1 MQKKVRFLRILR
13 NMIVAMLGVCI
24 IWVVTNRV
32 ITAVEKKKYPPIGQL
47 VEVNGRDIHV
57 YTKGKGEN
65 TIVLLSGLGTTAPA
79 LDFEPLV
86 NELSKD
92 NKVVVVEPF
101 GYGWS
106 DITNKKRTVENSV
119 SEMREALQKSNIKGP
134 YILMPHSVSGV
145 YSMYYANKYPD
156 EVKAVIGIDPT
167 LPKALDY
174 FKEEAPNIPSLMS
187 VLAPSGLARLALLT
201 SPNQYLP
208 LAEEGTYTTKNLKMT
223 KAISSWKGYNKN
235 VIDEAKELN
244 NNINKTVDMSFPS
257 KTPVMIFARKVN
269 KEPKEGKSNITFYQN
284 QLSHVSSQ
292 KLVVLQGHHYL
303 RFTRTSL
310 FTLDEVQRNE
320 RICE

>member
-1 MQKKVRFLRILR
+1 M
-13 NMIVAMLGVCI
+13 
-24 IWVVTNRV
+24 
-32 ITAVEKKKYPPIGQL
+32 
-47 VEVNGRDIHV
+47 
-57 YTKGKGEN
+57 
-65 TIVLLSGLGTTAPA
+65 GTTAPA

-292 KLVVLQGHHYL
+292 KLVVLQEHHYL
-303 RFTRTSL
+303 HWTKYREMSEYVNNFIDTSI
-310 FTLDEVQRNE
+310 NSSKKKYS
-320 RICE
+320 

>member
-1 MQKKVRFLRILR
+1 MRILR
-13 NMIVAMLGVCI
+13 NVIVAILGVCI
-24 IWVVTNRV
+24 IWSVTNQV
-32 ITAVEKKKYPPIGQL
+32 MTAVEKKKYPPIGQL

-65 TIVLLSGLGTTAPA
+65 TIVLLTGLGTTAPA
-79 LDFEPLV
+79 LDFEPFV

-101 GYGWS
+101 GYGWN
-106 DITNKKRTVENSV
+106 DTTNKKRTVENSV

-156 EVKAVIGIDPT
+156 EVKAIIGIDPT
-167 LPKALDY
+167 LPKAPDY
-174 FKEEAPNIPSLMS
+174 FKEETPNIPSLMS

-208 LAEEGTYTTKNLKMT
+208 LAEEGTYTAKNLKMT

-244 NNINKTVDMSFPS
+244 NNINKTLDMSFPS
-257 KTPVMIFARKVN
+257 KMPVMIFTRKID
-269 KEPKEGKSNITFYQN
+269 KEAKEGKSNITFYQN
-284 QLSHVSSQ
+284 QLSHVLSQ

-303 RFTRTSL
+303 HWTKYREISKYVNDFIDTSINSSTRK
-310 FTLDEVQRNE
+310 
-320 RICE
+320 

>member
-1 MQKKVRFLRILR
+1 M
-13 NMIVAMLGVCI
+13 
-24 IWVVTNRV
+24 
-32 ITAVEKKKYPPIGQL
+32 TAVEKKKYPPIGQL
-47 VEVNGRDIHV
+47 VEVDGRDIHV
-57 YTKGKGEN
+57 YTKGRGEN

-119 SEMREALQKSNIKGP
+119 SEIREALQKSDIKGP

-156 EVKAVIGIDPT
+156 EVKAIIGIDPT

-187 VLAPSGLARLALLT
+187 VLAPS
-201 SPNQYLP
+201 
-208 LAEEGTYTTKNLKMT
+208 
-223 KAISSWKGYNKN
+223 
-235 VIDEAKELN
+235 
-244 NNINKTVDMSFPS
+244 
-257 KTPVMIFARKVN
+257 
-269 KEPKEGKSNITFYQN
+269 
-284 QLSHVSSQ
+284 
-292 KLVVLQGHHYL
+292 
-303 RFTRTSL
+303 
-310 FTLDEVQRNE
+310 
-320 RICE
+320 

>member
-1 MQKKVRFLRILR
+1 
-13 NMIVAMLGVCI
+13 
-24 IWVVTNRV
+24 
-32 ITAVEKKKYPPIGQL
+32 
-47 VEVNGRDIHV
+47 
-57 YTKGKGEN
+57 
-65 TIVLLSGLGTTAPA
+65 LGTAGPA

-92 NKVVVVEPF
+92 NKVVVLEPF

-119 SEMREALQKSNIKGP
+119 SEMREALQKLDIKGP

-156 EVKAVIGIDPT
+156 EVKAIIGIDPT

-201 SPNQYLP
+201 SANQYLP
-208 LAEEGTYTTKNLKMT
+208 LAEEGTYTAKNLKMT
-223 KAISSWKGYNKN
+223 KVISSWKGYNKN

-244 NNINKTVDMSFPS
+244 NKINKTVDMSFPS
-257 KTPVMIFARKVN
+257 KMPVMIFTRKVD
-269 KEPKEGKSNITFYQN
+269 KEPKEGKSNIKFYQN

-292 KLVVLQGHHYL
+292 KLIVLQGHHYL
-303 RFTRTSL
+303 HWTKYREMSEYVNDFIDTSI
-310 FTLDEVQRNE
+310 NSSKKK
-320 RICE
+320 

>member
-1 MQKKVRFLRILR
+1 
-13 NMIVAMLGVCI
+13 MIVAMLGGCV
-24 IWVVTNRV
+24 IWVVTNQV
-32 ITAVEKKKYPPIGQL
+32 MTAVEKKKYTPVGQL
-47 VEVNGRDIHV
+47 VEVDDRDIHV
-57 YTKGKGEN
+57 YTKGNGEN
-65 TIVLLSGLGTTAPA
+65 TILLLSGLGTAVPA

-86 NELSKD
+86 NELSKN

-106 DITNKKRTVENSV
+106 DITNKKRTVENIV
-119 SEMREALQKSNIKGP
+119 REIREALQKSDIKGP

-156 EVKAVIGIDPT
+156 EVKAIIGIDPT

-208 LAEEGTYTTKNLKMT
+208 LAEEGTYTAKNLKIT

-244 NNINKTVDMSFPS
+244 NNINKTLDMSFPS
-257 KTPVMIFARKVN
+257 KMPVMIFTRKID
-269 KEPKEGKSNITFYQN
+269 KEAKEGKSNITFYQN
-284 QLSHVSSQ
+284 QLSHVSSP

-303 RFTRTSL
+303 HWAKYGEMSKYVNDFIDISI
-310 FTLDEVQRNE
+310 NSS
-320 RICE
+320 IKK